1 MKSIAALALL
11 VVACAS
17 VGLLVCGGD
26 VLEVSLFGGL
36 PVGNAVAALAVT
48 SVAGIPMLLSAR
60 GTVLRRVAFASF
72 CGALA
77 WLPVSIAL
85 AGNTALNFSGWRG
98 SAWLIFSLVI
108 HLVVVCVLLW
118 ACVARM
124 LAMVKRSGADSRST
138 N

>member
-11 VVACAS
+11 MVACAS

-26 VLEVSLFGGL
+26 VLEVGLVGGL
-36 PVGNAVAALAVT
+36 PMGNAVAALAVT
-48 SVAGIPMLLSAR
+48 SIAGIPMLLSTR
-60 GTVLRRVAFASF
+60 GTLLRRVAIASF

-98 SAWLIFSLVI
+98 SAWLVFSLVL
-108 HLVVVCVLLW
+108 HFVVVCVLLL
-118 ACVARM
+118 AFAVRM
-124 LAMVKRSGADSRST
+124 LAMFRRSGAGSRAA

>member
-1 MKSIAALALL
+1 
-11 VVACAS
+11 
-17 VGLLVCGGD
+17 
-26 VLEVSLFGGL
+26 
-36 PVGNAVAALAVT
+36 
-48 SVAGIPMLLSAR
+48 
-60 GTVLRRVAFASF
+60 VLRRVAFASF

-124 LAMVKRSGADSRST
+124 LAMVKRSGADSRAA

>member
-60 GTVLRRVAFASF
+60 GTVLPLPLFAARSLGFPFQSCLRVT
-72 CGALA
+72 
-77 WLPVSIAL
+77 PHSISV
-85 AGNTALNFSGWRG
+85 AGEAAPG
-98 SAWLIFSLVI
+98 
-108 HLVVVCVLLW
+108 
-118 ACVARM
+118 
-124 LAMVKRSGADSRST
+124 
-138 N
+138 